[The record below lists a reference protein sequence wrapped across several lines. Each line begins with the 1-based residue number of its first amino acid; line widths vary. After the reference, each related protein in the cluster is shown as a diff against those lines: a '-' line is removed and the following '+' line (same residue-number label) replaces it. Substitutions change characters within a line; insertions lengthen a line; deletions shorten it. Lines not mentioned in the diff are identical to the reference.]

1 MNASLHSASPGK
13 GSAAALVSPEAA
25 ALSAAPRQTGP
36 QASFDI
42 WGLEPNLDQPL
53 GVLAE
58 VQEILAPMLS
68 DLGFSLVRLQLNGQK
83 NPTLQIMAEPSDGST
98 MTVEH
103 CGEIS
108 TEASAL
114 LDVEDPIQPAYTLE
128 VSSPGLDRPL
138 TRPRDFSL
146 WQGYEARIEARV
158 MIEGRKRFTGLL
170 AGWYGDAVQLDCEEG
185 VYQIALSDIS
195 RAKLLL
201 TDRLVDEAMKD
212 RLPQLAAAKAADQAH
227 TQAHTQADAD
237 PATPTQAASD
247 EQTPSSLTSISQGD
261 AV

>member
-1 MNASLHSASPGK
+1 MNASLHSAGPGK
-13 GSAAALVSPEAA
+13 GSAAAHLSPEAA

-36 QASFDI
+36 AASFDI

-53 GVLAE
+53 SVLAE
-58 VQEILAPMLS
+58 VRDILDPMLT
-68 DLGFSLVRLQLNGQK
+68 DLGFVLVRLQLNGQK
-83 NPTLQIMAEPSDGST
+83 NPTLQIMAEPADGSI
-98 MTVEH
+98 MTVEQ
-103 CGEIS
+103 CGDIS

-114 LDVEDPIQPAYTLE
+114 LDVEDPIQSAYTLE

-138 TRPRDFSL
+138 TRPRDFSH

-170 AGWYGDAVQLDCEEG
+170 AGWHGDAVQLDCEEG
-185 VYQIALSDIS
+185 IYQIAFTDIS

-212 RLPQLAAAKAADQAH
+212 RLPVLATLKAADQDHA
-227 TQAHTQADAD
+227 Q
-237 PATPTQAASD
+237 TPSQAASP
-247 EQTPSSLTSISQGD
+247 EPTPSSLTSTSQGD

>member
-1 MNASLHSASPGK
+1 MNASLHTAGPSK
-13 GSAAALVSPEAA
+13 GSAAALVTPEAA

-58 VQEILAPMLS
+58 VQDILAPMLT

-103 CGEIS
+103 CGDIS

-170 AGWYGDAVQLDCEEG
+170 AGWHGDSVQLDCEEG
-185 VYQIALSDIS
+185 LYQIALTDIS

-201 TDRLVDEAMKD
+201 SERLVDEAMKD
-212 RLPQLAAAKAADQAH
+212 RLPSLATAMAADQ
-227 TQAHTQADAD
+227 TQ
-237 PATPTQAASD
+237 TQAASND
-247 EQTPSSLTSISQGD
+247 PAPSSLTSTSQGD

>member
-1 MNASLHSASPGK
+1 MNASLHSAGPGK
-13 GSAAALVSPEAA
+13 GSAAALVTPEAA

-58 VQEILAPMLS
+58 VQDILAPMLT

-103 CGEIS
+103 CGDIS

-170 AGWYGDAVQLDCEEG
+170 AGWHGDAVQLDCEEG
-185 VYQIALSDIS
+185 LYQIALTDIS

-201 TDRLVDEAMKD
+201 SDRLVDEAMKD
-212 RLPQLAAAKAADQAH
+212 RLPSLATAMAADQTKTQLAASNE
-227 TQAHTQADAD
+227 
-237 PATPTQAASD
+237 PA
-247 EQTPSSLTSISQGD
+247 PSSLTSTSQGD